1 MNHSLGNSRLMKSEE
16 RKYIL
21 EFSIID
27 FLGTFN
33 IEKRG
38 EKLSKIFVGYF
49 KQIKDTNFSVLD
61 TEKYRYRFR
70 KFI

>member
-1 MNHSLGNSRLMKSEE
+1 MNHSLGNSRLMKSQE

-38 EKLSKIFVGYF
+38 EKLAKTFVGY
-49 KQIKDTNFSVLD
+49 IK
-61 TEKYRYRFR
+61 
-70 KFI
+70 